1 MTAREYLEQARRLY
15 ETIESLKEELRMIRT
30 ESGGGGMG
38 SGAGMPRWNGETGE
52 IKRANRAIDLERKIN
67 QEIAIKTALLYEI
80 HDVIGAVADPD
91 EKLVL
96 RYRYI
101 HTMTWGKIAKKLHMS
116 ESKARRTWET
126 ALDHVVIPSLKNGG
140 NEQK

>member
-1 MTAREYLEQARRLY
+1 MTAREYLEQARRLS

-52 IKRANRAIDLERKIN
+52 IKRANRAIDLERKIES
-67 QEIAIKTALLYEI
+67 EIVMKNLLLSEI
-80 HDVIGAVADPD
+80 HDVINTVKDPD
-91 EKLVL
+91 ERLLL

-101 HTMTWGKIAKKLHMS
+101 HSMTWRMISKRLHMS
-116 ESKARRTWET
+116 ETQARRVHTE
-126 ALDHVVIPSLKNGG
+126 ALDHVRLPV
-140 NEQK
+140 